1 MTDNCNTFTGT
12 GSDPTHKAIVTKTGN
27 GQRLMVIKS
36 PEGRAE
42 EWKFAFSD
50 CGLVLVR
57 SQALNASIGLWGQ
70 QLISLKARPEN
81 THNRGK
87 CHCMADLLF
96 DWFGFD
102 RTIKTVVHST

>member
-81 THNRGK
+81 THNR
-87 CHCMADLLF
+87 
-96 DWFGFD
+96 
-102 RTIKTVVHST
+102 